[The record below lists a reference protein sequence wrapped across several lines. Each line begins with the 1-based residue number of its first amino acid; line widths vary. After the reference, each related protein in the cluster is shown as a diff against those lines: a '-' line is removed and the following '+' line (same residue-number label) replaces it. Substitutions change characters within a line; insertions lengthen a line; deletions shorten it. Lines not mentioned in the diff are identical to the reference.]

1 MNTPKITKLR
11 HSAPFGAVRSRL
23 EGRVFHV
30 SRLSNLDPILTSGEI
45 RPNQD
50 ATFATTFGSSS
61 NSFFRNRGCVSLFD
75 YRSVT
80 PDELEDSVFK
90 CSPMQ
95 PATPQSGIAIFM
107 LAVSTCPPLLSW
119 KLWKEQGAMAEMV
132 VPYVEAGHQGPISL
146 SLVDEI
152 ICIEVVEDPNSFAY
166 RLARAVQNA
175 ARMAKGT

>member
-61 NSFFRNRGCVSLFD
+61 NSFFRNRGCVEA
-75 YRSVT
+75 YPV
-80 PDELEDSVFK
+80 DSGLSR
-90 CSPMQ
+90 CS
-95 PATPQSGIAIFM
+95 M
-107 LAVSTCPPLLSW
+107 LSNRIGAVARVGTDG
-119 KLWKEQGAMAEMV
+119 EGAVACRI
-132 VPYVEAGHQGPISL
+132 Q
-146 SLVDEI
+146 
-152 ICIEVVEDPNSFAY
+152 EVVF
-166 RLARAVQNA
+166 R
-175 ARMAKGT
+175 